1 MTRATRP
8 PTPKV
13 RLVHW
18 HVTEAAARAEPLIAA
33 GFEVDHR
40 VPEGPAFTTELER
53 SSPAVLVISLDRL
66 PAQGRD
72 LGVAVRVRSG
82 TRRTRLVFAGGK
94 PDKVERVRSVL
105 PDAEFAEWR
114 ELVGVVR
121 RVTEAPSGETVVPNG
136 VFAAYAGRPLS
147 QKLGIREGAVVS
159 LIDAPDDI
167 RAILGP
173 LPAGARLEDGTGLGC
188 DLALWF
194 VRSSA
199 QLAER
204 IAAMASELDRNT
216 VWIAWPKKGSRLET
230 DLDQRQVRRRGLAA
244 GLVDSKICAID
255 ETWSALRFTRRRR
268 TGRRV

>member
-1 MTRATRP
+1 M
-8 PTPKV
+8 V

-18 HVTEAAARAEPLIAA
+18 HAAEAAARAAQLIAA
-33 GFEVDHR
+33 GFEVDDR
-40 VPEGPAFTTELER
+40 VPEGRAFTTELER
-53 SSPAVLVISLDRL
+53 SRSAVLVISLDRL

-82 TRRTRLVFAGGK
+82 TRRTPLVFAGGE
-94 PDKVERVRSVL
+94 PEKVDRVRSVL
-105 PDAEFAEWR
+105 PDAEFTEWR
-114 ELVGVVR
+114 ELAAVVR
-121 RVTEAPSGETVVPNG
+121 RVAAAPPREPIVPNG

-147 QKLGIREGAVVS
+147 QKLGVREETAVG

-167 RAILGP
+167 PTILGP

-204 IAAMASELDRNT
+204 IATMARELDRT
-216 VWIAWPKKGSRLET
+216 TLWIAWPKKGSRLET
-230 DLDQRQVRRRGLAA
+230 DLDQQQVRRRGLAA

-268 TGRRV
+268 TGRRE